1 MTSIHPPRM
10 ATWLLRR
17 FSSGPHA
24 EAIAGDLLEQYQ
36 SIRSP
41 IWYWRQVGS
50 AVAADVRGSV
60 ASSPLKT
67 AGALALG
74 CIAYVALSFPANAL
88 VRTLRA
94 PTRRWLRDS
103 PEMIFVVLRMESSL
117 SVYLAC
123 AVTGWL
129 IARVTRSAAGVMVVA
144 LTVFAFEYGMIALL
158 WNSANRPADASFSD
172 LTLIAVLTLGRP
184 LSVLAGGLLALKVPR
199 RSATAV

>member
-41 IWYWRQVGS
+41 LWYWGQVGS

-60 ASSPLKT
+60 ASAKLQT

-74 CIAYVALSFPANAL
+74 CIAYVALSVPATTL
-88 VRTLRA
+88 ERTWRRPTLRWLVDA
-94 PTRRWLRDS
+94 PDTTTFWA
-103 PEMIFVVLRMESSL
+103 MKIESAL
-117 SVYLAC
+117 IVYLAC
-123 AVTGWL
+123 AISGWL
-129 IARVTRSAAGVMVVA
+129 VARVTRSAAGVMVFA
-144 LTVFAFEYGMIALL
+144 LTVLVFEYGMMALL
-158 WNSANRPADASFSD
+158 WTTAPRPADASFSIP
-172 LTLIAVLTLGRP
+172 IAVLTFGRP
-184 LSVLAGGLLALKVPR
+184 LSVLVGGLLAVREPG